1 MAPPPKDDDWSDS
14 DDDDL
19 SQVETSV
26 LLGVPDG
33 NVDVD
38 SDILDAAV
46 SRIGG
51 LPALLSSCEPSITSS
66 HCKSCNEPM
75 ELLVQM
81 WCPFEDSPMDRAL
94 YIWGCSRTGC
104 QGKDGSVR
112 SWRGLR
118 LNEKYA
124 VKLAKKH
131 QRQQERERAKAEADK
146 ERARLEAQRK
156 KSGNPF
162 AMGGSGGSSVPTFG
176 LGAHIFGAPTSEV
189 GSAVANEDDAREEQ
203 TEDADNSESDSGSS
217 DEESLLTAM
226 AKATISESPWRSAPS
241 YPPIYLSTV
250 AEYLPPPP
258 KPRLPQGV
266 KVEDLEDDDRKEK
279 DVNWAKETYEDSLE
293 VDQVFERF
301 MKRVGHE
308 GEQCVRYELKGTP
321 LPFASDKTFDLLW
334 PAPSQEPLPV
344 TKPDFKVVHNQR
356 RVYDASAV
364 PRCPH
369 CKGRRVF
376 ECQLMPNLI
385 NVLRPTASE
394 DTRKLTDEERRKA
407 VQQALKNEDKSAKAG
422 MDWGTAMIFSCE
434 NDCCQKDGKDLKDC
448 WREEVVYIQWDV

>member
-1 MAPPPKDDDWSDS
+1 MVPPPRDDDWSDS

-33 NVDVD
+33 NVDEET
-38 SDILDAAV
+38 DILDAAV

-51 LPALLSSCEPSITSS
+51 LPVRS
-66 HCKSCNEPM
+66 
-75 ELLVQM
+75 LV
-81 WCPFEDSPMDRAL
+81 A
-94 YIWGCSRTGC
+94 I
-104 QGKDGSVR
+104 R

-124 VKLAKKH
+124 AKLAKKR
-131 QRQQERERAKAEADK
+131 QRQQERAKAKAEAEK
-146 ERARLEAQRK
+146 ERARLQAHK
-156 KSGNPF
+156 KKAGNPF
-162 AMGGSGGSSVPTFG
+162 TMNGSEVNSAPAFG
-176 LGAHIFGAPTSEV
+176 FGAHIFGAPTSVTSDESPPV
-189 GSAVANEDDAREEQ
+189 VKEEDVRERQ
-203 TEDADNSESDSGSS
+203 AEDVNDSDSDSGSS

-226 AKATISESPWRSAPS
+226 AEATISESPWRSAPS

-250 AEYLPPPP
+250 AEYLPPQP
-258 KPRLPQGV
+258 KPRLPQGI
-266 KVEDLEDDDRKEK
+266 KVEDLQDDDRKEK
-279 DVNWAKETYEDSLE
+279 DVSWAKETYEDSLE

-301 MKRVGHE
+301 MKRVGYE

-334 PAPSQEPLPV
+334 PMVKQDPLPV

-356 RVYDASAV
+356 RVYDTSAV

-369 CKGRRVF
+369 CKGPRVF

-385 NVLRPTASE
+385 NILRPSTSA
-394 DTRKLTDEERRKA
+394 DNKKMTDEERRKA
-407 VQQALKNEDKSAKAG
+407 VQQALKNEDKLAKTG

-434 NDCCQKDGKDLKDC
+434 NDCCQEDGKDLKDC
-448 WREEVVYIQWDV
+448 WREEIVYIQWDV